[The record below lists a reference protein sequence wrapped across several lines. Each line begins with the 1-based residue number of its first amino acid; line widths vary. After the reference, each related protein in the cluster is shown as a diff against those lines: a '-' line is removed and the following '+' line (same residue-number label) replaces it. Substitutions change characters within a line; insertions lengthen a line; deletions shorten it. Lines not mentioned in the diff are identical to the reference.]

1 MRSVLLSNG
10 RLAIG
15 YDAAGSIRDVFY
27 PRLGQPNHAGGW
39 PSRFGAAVDGVFAWF
54 HDPPWSRT
62 VKYRP
67 GSLVAETHL
76 RHPSGIHLTLS
87 EAVLAASD
95 VLIRDVQVVNP
106 LDRAVTVELFF
117 HMDLSLME
125 SDIGDTVL
133 YDPDAGGLLYYK
145 RHLYTLLVG
154 MAQGQSG
161 LSQFTCGLK
170 RFRDFEGTWR
180 DAEDGRLSQ
189 NAVAQGSVDA
199 VASLRM
205 VVKGHGH
212 AAGQFAWVFGQSREE
227 VSSVAQETLQQGPRR
242 LIRDTD
248 KAWRQWSDRTPTS
261 DALLRHSHLVL
272 RAMTD
277 REGGIL
283 AGLDSDIMGFNR
295 DHYGYVW
302 LRDASLIALSLIDHQ
317 RPDAAR
323 PFFRWAAGTERLDG
337 AFLHKYNPDG
347 SPGSTWHPAWM
358 AGHASLPIQA
368 DETALFLMALARY
381 GEATGDIALWR
392 ELWPDLISPAATF
405 LANFRRADGLPE
417 PCWDLWEERYGI
429 HAWTLAATIG
439 GLRAATTMGDRLGFV
454 TPQWGRIAQDMA
466 DAARSAFWEDTHGV
480 LARSL
485 SPDLAPDLTPDASL
499 YGLVRFGVLS
509 PRSKAAEDTRSR
521 LLKRLT
527 VRPIGGIARYQ
538 GDQYFRPWRLDP
550 GIPGNP
556 WIVTTCWLAE
566 WSHLA
571 GDVKTARSLQRW
583 AVRQATATGMLAEQ
597 MDAYTGKP
605 LSVVPLAWS
614 HAAILD
620 LDTVLNLNWASEQ
633 GPSESFGPPSAELP
647 ASRK

>member
-10 RLAIG
+10 RLAVG
-15 YDAAGSIRDVFY
+15 YDASGCIRDVFY

-39 PSRFGAAVDGVFAWF
+39 PSRFGASIDGVFAWF
-54 HDPPWSRT
+54 HEPPWSRT
-62 VKYRP
+62 VRYRP
-67 GSLVAETHL
+67 GSLVAETQL
-76 RHPSGIHLTLS
+76 RHPSGIYLTLS

-95 VLIRDVQVVNP
+95 VLIRDVEVVNP
-106 LDRAVTVELFF
+106 LDSAVTVELFF

-133 YDPDAGGLLYYK
+133 YDPDVRGLLYYK
-145 RHLYTLLVG
+145 RHLYSLLVG
-154 MAQGQSG
+154 TVHDKPG

-180 DAEDGRLSQ
+180 DAEDGTLSQ
-189 NAVAQGSVDA
+189 NPVAQGSVDA
-199 VASLRM
+199 VGSLKM
-205 VVKGHGH
+205 LVKGHSH
-212 AAGQFAWVFGQSREE
+212 SAGQFVWAFGPSRDD
-227 VSSVAQETLQQGPRR
+227 VSTVARETLQQGPRR
-242 LIRDTD
+242 LLRTTD
-248 KAWRQWSDRTPTS
+248 SAWKQWSQRLPLS
-261 DALLRHSHLVL
+261 DPLVRHSHLIL

-302 LRDASLIALSLIDHQ
+302 LRDASLIALSLIDHH

-323 PFFRWAAGTERLDG
+323 PFFRWAAGTERMEG

-358 AGHASLPIQA
+358 AGHLSHPIQA
-368 DETALFLMALARY
+368 DETALFLIALARY
-381 GEATGDIALWR
+381 GEVTGDTALWS
-392 ELWPDLISPAATF
+392 ELWTDLIKPAATF
-405 LANFRRADGLPE
+405 LADFRRPDGLPE

-429 HAWTLAATIG
+429 HAWTVAATIG
-439 GLRAATTMGDRLGFV
+439 GLRAAEAIGERLGLGA
-454 TPQWGRIAQDMA
+454 PPWGRAAHSMA
-466 DAARSAFWEDTHGV
+466 ERARTALWDDTQGIF
-480 LARSL
+480 ARSL
-485 SPDLAPDLTPDASL
+485 APDLVPDLTPDASI

-509 PRSKAAEDTRSR
+509 PRSQAAEETRTR

-538 GDQYFRPWRLDP
+538 GDQYFRPWRLDAI
-550 GIPGNP
+550 IPGNP

-566 WSHLA
+566 WSHWA
-571 GDVKTARSLQRW
+571 GDSKTARSLQRW
-583 AVRQATATGMLAEQ
+583 AFRQATATGMLAEQ
-597 MDAYTGKP
+597 MDALTGKP

-614 HAAILD
+614 HAAILA
-620 LDTVLNLNWASEQ
+620 LDSAMQVKIPEVSDPF
-633 GPSESFGPPSAELP
+633 GSFGPPSGQLP
-647 ASRK
+647 ASKR